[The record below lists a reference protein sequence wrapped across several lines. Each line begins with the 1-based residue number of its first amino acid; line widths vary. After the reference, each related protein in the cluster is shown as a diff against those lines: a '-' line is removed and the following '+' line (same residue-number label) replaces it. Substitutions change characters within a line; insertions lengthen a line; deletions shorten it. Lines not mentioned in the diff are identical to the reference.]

1 MEYQKTANLLD
12 NASNKPSEFRT
23 RNWDEINDDMRGAYS
38 PNKQIRFKTA
48 MLRCSLCDYSDAY
61 ILIKGNKT
69 VNNTDAAVAAANNTN
84 KKVIF
89 KNFTPF
95 TNCISKMNIIQI
107 DNAEYIDIV
116 MPMYNL
122 TECSDNYSKTSGSLW
137 QYCKE
142 ITAEDDAGNID
153 DFNGANATNS
163 SNFKTKITGQI
174 SDNGRINIV
183 EIMIPLKYLSN
194 FWRTLEMRLTNC
206 EVEVILTQSES
217 CVIIYTNVA
226 NQVPTFTI
234 RERNLYVPVVTLST
248 HDNAK
253 LLPQLKSGFKSTI
266 SWN

>member
-1 MEYQKTANLLD
+1 MEYQKIANLLD
-12 NASNKPSEFRT
+12 DASNKSSKFRT
-23 RNWDEINDDMRGAYS
+23 RNWVEINDDIRGAYS

-122 TECSDNYSKTSGSLW
+122 TEYSDNYSKTPGSLW

-142 ITAEDDAGNID
+142 IPALNDNGDIVI
-153 DFNGANATNS
+153 FNGANATDS
-163 SNFKTKITGQI
+163 FNFKAKIA
-174 SDNGRINIV
+174 GRM
-183 EIMIPLKYLSN
+183 E
-194 FWRTLEMRLTNC
+194 T
-206 EVEVILTQSES
+206 
-217 CVIIYTNVA
+217 
-226 NQVPTFTI
+226 
-234 RERNLYVPVVTLST
+234 
-248 HDNAK
+248 
-253 LLPQLKSGFKSTI
+253 
-266 SWN
+266 